1 MSGPVL
7 WTDRDAAAAT
17 GGESLQSWSAFG
29 VAFDSRQ
36 IAPGDLFVALKG
48 ETSDGHQYVDQ
59 ALDGGAAAA
68 MVARTFDH
76 GAPAP
81 LLLVPDTMA
90 GLNDLARAARAR
102 CAGHICAITG
112 SVGKTG
118 TKEMLHHVLARQ
130 GATHVSEKS
139 FNNHVGTP
147 LSLARMPAATRFGV
161 FEIGM
166 NAPGE
171 IAPLTGLVQP
181 NIAVITAIE
190 LVHGATFDG
199 VDGIAAEKADIFNGL
214 TEDGVAV
221 VNGDS
226 AFTDYLAQ
234 RAGDAGAG
242 RIVRFGETDG
252 CDVRL
257 LDWWLDDEGTVV
269 KADVF
274 GRPVEYQLGFWG
286 RHQALNSLAVLT
298 VVLLMGGDVDEA
310 AAALASVAPPP
321 GRGQRHR
328 ATVDGGDVLVID
340 ESYNCSPAALRAA
353 LGVLSATPVGAGGRR
368 VAVIGDMLE
377 LGDQSAAVHIALA
390 EQIIENDVDLVVL
403 VGDEVA
409 HTRQALPAERC
420 VAHVQMASD
429 ALAPVVDVLRAGD
442 VVMVKGSRRVGL
454 ETVVEALLRHGAAQT
469 MVGNG

>member
-1 MSGPVL
+1 MTGPVL
-7 WTDRDAAAAT
+7 WNDRDAAAAT
-17 GGESLQSWSAFG
+17 GGESLQPWSAFG

-48 ETSDGHQYVDQ
+48 ETSDGHNYIGQ
-59 ALDGGAAAA
+59 AFDGGAAAA
-68 MVARTFDH
+68 MVARSFDH
-76 GAPAP
+76 DEPAP

-102 CAGHICAITG
+102 CKGRICAVTG

-118 TKEMLHHVLARQ
+118 TKEMLYHVLAPQ

-147 LSLARMPAATRFGV
+147 LSLARMPASTRFGV

-171 IAPLTGLVQP
+171 IAPLAGLVQP
-181 NIAVITAIE
+181 NIAVITAVE

-199 VDGIAAEKADIFNGL
+199 IDGIAAEKADIF
-214 TEDGVAV
+214 TGVADNAIAV
-221 VNGDS
+221 INGDS
-226 AFTDYLAQ
+226 TFADYLTQ
-234 RAGDAGAG
+234 RARDGGAA
-242 RIVRFGETDG
+242 RVVRFGETDG
-252 CDVRL
+252 CDIRL
-257 LDWWLDDEGTVV
+257 LDWRLDDVGTAV

-274 GRPVEYQLGFWG
+274 GRAVNFHLGTWG
-286 RHQALNSLAVLT
+286 RHQALNSLAVLA
-298 VVLLMGGDVDEA
+298 VVSLVDADVDEA
-310 AAALASVAPPP
+310 AAALRTVTPPI

-328 ATVDGGDVLVID
+328 VATVGGDILVID
-340 ESYNCSPAALRAA
+340 ESYNCSPAALHAA
-353 LGVLSATPVGAGGRR
+353 LGVLHATPVGAGGRR

-377 LGDQSAAVHIALA
+377 LGDQSAATHVALGEHI
-390 EQIIENDVDLVVL
+390 IKNDIDLVVL

-409 HTRQALPAERC
+409 HTKHALPAKRC
-420 VAHVQMASD
+420 AAHVATASD
-429 ALAPVVDVLRAGD
+429 AIAPVLDALQAGD

-454 ETVVEALLRHGAAQT
+454 EAVVEALVRHGAVQP

>member
-1 MSGPVL
+1 MTGPVL
-7 WTDRDAAAAT
+7 WNDRDAAAAT

-36 IAPGDLFVALKG
+36 IAPGDLFVALNG
-48 ETSDGHQYVDQ
+48 ETSDGHKYVGQ

-76 GAPAP
+76 GHPAP

-102 CAGHICAITG
+102 CAGRICAITG

-130 GATHVSEKS
+130 GAAHVSEKS

-171 IAPLTGLVQP
+171 IAPLSGLVQP
-181 NIAVITAIE
+181 NIAVITTIE
-190 LVHGATFDG
+190 MVHGATFDG
-199 VDGIAAEKADIFNGL
+199 IDGIAAEKADIFNGL

-221 VNGDS
+221 INGDS
-226 AFTDYLAQ
+226 AFADYLTQCAI
-234 RAGDAGAG
+234 DAGAA

-257 LDWWLDDEGTVV
+257 LDWRLGDRGTVV

-274 GRPVEYQLGFWG
+274 GRSIEYQLGFWG
-286 RHQALNSLAVLT
+286 RHQALNSLAVLAV
-298 VVLLMGGDVDEA
+298 VVLMDADVDQA
-310 AAALASVAPPP
+310 AAALSSVAPPP

-328 ATVDGGDVLVID
+328 ATIDGGDVLVID
-340 ESYNCSPAALRAA
+340 ESYNCSPAALHAA
-353 LGVLSATPVGAGGRR
+353 LGVLRATPVGDGGRR

-377 LGDQSAAVHIALA
+377 LGDQSAALHVALA
-390 EQIIENDVDLVVL
+390 EQILESADLVVL
-403 VGDEVA
+403 IGDEVA
-409 HTRQALPAERC
+409 HTKQALPAERC
-420 VAHVQMASD
+420 VAHVQAASD

-454 ETVVEALLRHGAAQT
+454 ETVVEALLRQGAAQP

>member
-1 MSGPVL
+1 MTGPVL
-7 WTDRDAAAAT
+7 WNDRDAAAAT

-36 IAPGDLFVALKG
+36 IVPGDLFVALKG
-48 ETSDGHQYVDQ
+48 ETSDGHNYVGQ

-68 MVARTFDH
+68 MVARTFEH
-76 GAPAP
+76 GQPAP
-81 LLLVPDTMA
+81 LLLVPDTTA
-90 GLNDLARAARAR
+90 GLDDLARAARAR
-102 CAGHICAITG
+102 CAGRMCAITG

-147 LSLARMPAATRFGV
+147 LSLARMPTATRFGV

-199 VDGIAAEKADIFNGL
+199 IEGIAAEKADIFNGL
-214 TEDGVAV
+214 TEDGIAV
-221 VNGDS
+221 INGDS
-226 AFTDYLAQ
+226 AFADYLAQ

-257 LDWWLDDEGTVV
+257 LDWRLEDEGTAV

-274 GRPVEYQLGFWG
+274 GRPVDYHVGVWG
-286 RHQALNSLAVLT
+286 RHQAFNSLAVLA
-298 VVLLMGGDVDEA
+298 VVALMDADVDEA
-310 AAALASVAPPP
+310 AAALASVVPPP

-328 ATVDGGDVLVID
+328 ATIDGGDVLVID

-353 LGVLSATPVGAGGRR
+353 LGVMRVTPVGAGGRR
-368 VAVIGDMLE
+368 IAVIGDMLE
-377 LGDQSAAVHIALA
+377 LGDQSAELHVALA
-390 EQIIENDVDLVVL
+390 EHILENSVDLVVL

-409 HTRQALPAERC
+409 HTKKALPAERC
-420 VAHVQMASD
+420 VAHVEAASD
-429 ALAPVVDVLRAGD
+429 ALAPVINVLQAGD

-454 ETVVEALLRHGAAQT
+454 ETVVEALLRDGAAQP
-469 MVGNG
+469 MAGNG